1 VPALSPALLL
11 ALLGLLLG
19 STAHATITLGDDLG
33 NVITLERP
41 AQRIISL
48 APHATELLFAAGA
61 GAQIVGASSFS
72 DYPPEAKQIPGIGGY
87 NNVDMERILALQP
100 DLVIAWHSG
109 NGPRTLARL
118 RELGLTVYAS
128 ELRQLEDIPNA
139 IERMGILTG
148 KEQIARVEAERL
160 RARLTTLRQRYRD
173 QAPVSVFYQIWHQP
187 LMTVGGEHFINE
199 VIRLC
204 GGRNIMAAQ
213 AVPTLSISEEAIL
226 LHNPQVIIAS
236 GMGEPRPEWVENW
249 RRWPQLEAVARGQ
262 LFFIHPD
269 LLQRPSPRLLEG
281 AGQLCEV
288 LEQVREATMQ

>member
-1 VPALSPALLL
+1 MSLPLLL
-11 ALLGLLLG
+11 ALFSLLLG
-19 STAHATITLGDDLG
+19 STAHATITLSDDLG
-33 NVITLERP
+33 NVITLEKP

-72 DYPPEAKQIPGIGGY
+72 DYPPEAKRIPGIGGY
-87 NNVDMERILALQP
+87 SDVDMERILALQP
-100 DLVIAWHSG
+100 DLVIAWYSG

-128 ELRQLEDIPNA
+128 ELRQLEDIPYA
-139 IERMGILTG
+139 IERMGILSG
-148 KEQIARVEAERL
+148 NEQIARAEAQQLRERL
-160 RARLTTLRQRYRD
+160 AALSQRYRE

-204 GGRNIMAAQ
+204 GGRNIMEAQ
-213 AVPTLSISEEAIL
+213 AVLTLSISEEAIL
-226 LHNPQVIIAS
+226 LHNPQTIIAS

-249 RRWPQLEAVARGQ
+249 RRWPQLEAVIREQ

-269 LLQRPSPRLLEG
+269 LLQRPSPRLLDG
-281 AGQLCEV
+281 AELLCTA
-288 LEQVREATMQ
+288 LQQVREATIP